1 MKNTLIGILLIVSVG
16 SLAFGYIQ
24 YSKLAEAQSVCASE
38 KVALEKLA
46 HEQEIQAR
54 EFRKMAELAR
64 QEMDFERHIC
74 EEQLK
79 AMKKK

>member
-24 YSKLAEAQSVCASE
+24 HSMLAEAQSVCASE

-46 HEQEIQAR
+46 QEQEIQAT
-54 EFRKMAELAR
+54 EFRKMAELAQ
-64 QEMDFERHIC
+64 QEAEIQRTIC

-79 AMKKK
+79 AMKSK